1 VLVNYIKAYQSNN
14 VLTGRELWAFPIML
28 KLVLIEKTRY
38 ICEKIAKA
46 QEQRRKV
53 EEILKAFDENIENT
67 TQLITAI
74 DNELKGKYEVNSAF
88 IEYLA
93 YKFRKMGRAYTHVL
107 RYIDERL
114 GESGTTVD
122 DITQKE
128 HNEQTASKASIGNCI
143 MSLKFISTV
152 NWVDIFEQ
160 LSKVEQIL
168 REDPSGFYSLMDFDS
183 RNYYRNRV
191 EKLAL
196 KYKVSE
202 SHVAKKA
209 VELARNAVE
218 NGNLTDKRLAH
229 VGYYL
234 VGKGICELE
243 KEIGLEEWQKRPLGE
258 VYPIV
263 FIDAIHFSVK
273 NDGIV
278 GKKAVYIVLA
288 IDIEGQKDVIGIYV
302 GENESS
308 KFWLSVLND
317 LKNRGVKDILIL
329 CADAL
334 SGIKDAI
341 NAAFPNTEYQRCIV
355 HQIRNTLKYV
365 SDKDRKE
372 FARDLKRIYTAPNE
386 KAGYDQM
393 LEVSE
398 KWEKKYPAAMKS
410 WKSNWDVI
418 CPFFKY
424 SEELRKIMYT
434 TNTIES
440 LNSSYRRI
448 NKSRT
453 VFPGDQSLLKSI
465 YLATVK
471 ITSKW
476 TMRYKNWGLIL
487 GQLQIMFEG
496 RI

>member
-1 VLVNYIKAYQSNN
+1 MQEALKDLLGDTIQNMLEAELDEHLGYEKYESTEEAKSNYRNGYTSK
-14 VLTGRELWAFPIML
+14 TL
-28 KLVLIEKTRY
+28 KSSVGQVEIDIPRDRNAEF
-38 ICEKIAKA
+38 EPKIVPKYKRDIS
-46 QEQRRKV
+46 E
-53 EEILKAFDENIENT
+53 IENKIIAMYARGMST
-67 TQLITAI
+67 REI
-74 DNELKGKYEVNSAF
+74 
-88 IEYLA
+88 
-93 YKFRKMGRAYTHVL
+93 
-107 RYIDERL
+107 
-114 GESGTTVD
+114 
-122 DITQKE
+122 
-128 HNEQTASKASIGNCI
+128 NEQIQEIYGFEVSAEMVSKI
-143 MSLKFISTV
+143 
-152 NWVDIFEQ
+152 
-160 LSKVEQIL
+160 
-168 REDPSGFYSLMDFDS
+168 
-183 RNYYRNRV
+183 
-191 EKLAL
+191 
-196 KYKVSE
+196 
-202 SHVAKKA
+202 
-209 VELARNAVE
+209 
-218 NGNLTDKRLAH
+218 TDKILPQ
-229 VGYYL
+229 
-234 VGKGICELE
+234 I
-243 KEIGLEEWQKRPLGE
+243 EEWQKRPLGE

-308 KFWLSVLND
+308 KFWLSVLKD

>member
-1 VLVNYIKAYQSNN
+1 LKDLLGDTIQNMLEAELDEHLGYEKYESTEEAKSNYRNGYTSK
-14 VLTGRELWAFPIML
+14 TL
-28 KLVLIEKTRY
+28 KSSVGQVEIDIPRDRNAEF
-38 ICEKIAKA
+38 EPKIVPKYKRDIS
-46 QEQRRKV
+46 E
-53 EEILKAFDENIENT
+53 IENKIIAMYARGMST
-67 TQLITAI
+67 REI
-74 DNELKGKYEVNSAF
+74 
-88 IEYLA
+88 
-93 YKFRKMGRAYTHVL
+93 
-107 RYIDERL
+107 
-114 GESGTTVD
+114 
-122 DITQKE
+122 
-128 HNEQTASKASIGNCI
+128 NEQIQEIYGFEVSAEMVSKI
-143 MSLKFISTV
+143 
-152 NWVDIFEQ
+152 
-160 LSKVEQIL
+160 
-168 REDPSGFYSLMDFDS
+168 
-183 RNYYRNRV
+183 
-191 EKLAL
+191 
-196 KYKVSE
+196 
-202 SHVAKKA
+202 
-209 VELARNAVE
+209 
-218 NGNLTDKRLAH
+218 TDKILPQ
-229 VGYYL
+229 
-234 VGKGICELE
+234 I
-243 KEIGLEEWQKRPLGE
+243 EEWQKRPLGE

-278 GKKAVYIVLA
+278 SKKAVYIVLA

-308 KFWLSVLND
+308 KFWLSVLKD

-476 TMRYKNWGLIL
+476 TMRYKNWRLIL

>member
-1 VLVNYIKAYQSNN
+1 MARKRIITPEKKELIRNLISEYNITSAKDLQEALKDLLGDTIQNMLEAELDEHLGYEKYESTEEAKSNYRNGYTSK
-14 VLTGRELWAFPIML
+14 TL
-28 KLVLIEKTRY
+28 KSSVGQVEIDIPRDRNAEFEPKIVPRY
-38 ICEKIAKA
+38 KRDISE
-46 QEQRRKV
+46 
-53 EEILKAFDENIENT
+53 IENKIIAMYARGMST
-67 TQLITAI
+67 REI
-74 DNELKGKYEVNSAF
+74 
-88 IEYLA
+88 
-93 YKFRKMGRAYTHVL
+93 
-107 RYIDERL
+107 
-114 GESGTTVD
+114 
-122 DITQKE
+122 
-128 HNEQTASKASIGNCI
+128 NEQIQEIYGFEVSAEMVSKI
-143 MSLKFISTV
+143 
-152 NWVDIFEQ
+152 
-160 LSKVEQIL
+160 
-168 REDPSGFYSLMDFDS
+168 
-183 RNYYRNRV
+183 
-191 EKLAL
+191 
-196 KYKVSE
+196 
-202 SHVAKKA
+202 
-209 VELARNAVE
+209 
-218 NGNLTDKRLAH
+218 TDKILP
-229 VGYYL
+229 
-234 VGKGICELE
+234 
-243 KEIGLEEWQKRPLGE
+243 EIEEWQKRPLGE

-278 GKKAVYIVLA
+278 GKKAIYIVLA

>member
-1 VLVNYIKAYQSNN
+1 MKDLLGDTIQNMLEAELDEHLGYEKYESTEEAKSNYRNGYTSK
-14 VLTGRELWAFPIML
+14 TL
-28 KLVLIEKTRY
+28 KSSVGQVEIDIPRDRNAEF
-38 ICEKIAKA
+38 EPKIVPKYKRDIS
-46 QEQRRKV
+46 E
-53 EEILKAFDENIENT
+53 IENKIIAMYARGMST
-67 TQLITAI
+67 REI
-74 DNELKGKYEVNSAF
+74 
-88 IEYLA
+88 
-93 YKFRKMGRAYTHVL
+93 
-107 RYIDERL
+107 
-114 GESGTTVD
+114 
-122 DITQKE
+122 
-128 HNEQTASKASIGNCI
+128 NEQIQEIYGFEVSAEMVSKI
-143 MSLKFISTV
+143 
-152 NWVDIFEQ
+152 
-160 LSKVEQIL
+160 
-168 REDPSGFYSLMDFDS
+168 
-183 RNYYRNRV
+183 
-191 EKLAL
+191 
-196 KYKVSE
+196 
-202 SHVAKKA
+202 
-209 VELARNAVE
+209 
-218 NGNLTDKRLAH
+218 TDKILPQ
-229 VGYYL
+229 
-234 VGKGICELE
+234 I
-243 KEIGLEEWQKRPLGE
+243 EEWQKRPLGE

-308 KFWLSVLND
+308 KFWLSVLKD

>member
-1 VLVNYIKAYQSNN
+1 MARKRIITPEKKELIRNLISEYNITSAKDLQEALKDLLGDTIQNMLEAELDEHLGYEKYESTEEAKSNYRNGYTSK
-14 VLTGRELWAFPIML
+14 TL
-28 KLVLIEKTRY
+28 KSSVGQVEIDIPRDRNAEFEPKIVPRY
-38 ICEKIAKA
+38 KRDISE
-46 QEQRRKV
+46 
-53 EEILKAFDENIENT
+53 IENKIIAMYARGMST
-67 TQLITAI
+67 REI
-74 DNELKGKYEVNSAF
+74 
-88 IEYLA
+88 
-93 YKFRKMGRAYTHVL
+93 
-107 RYIDERL
+107 
-114 GESGTTVD
+114 
-122 DITQKE
+122 
-128 HNEQTASKASIGNCI
+128 NEQIQEIYGFEVSAEMVSKI
-143 MSLKFISTV
+143 
-152 NWVDIFEQ
+152 
-160 LSKVEQIL
+160 
-168 REDPSGFYSLMDFDS
+168 
-183 RNYYRNRV
+183 
-191 EKLAL
+191 
-196 KYKVSE
+196 
-202 SHVAKKA
+202 
-209 VELARNAVE
+209 
-218 NGNLTDKRLAH
+218 TDKILPQ
-229 VGYYL
+229 
-234 VGKGICELE
+234 I
-243 KEIGLEEWQKRPLGE
+243 EEWQKRPLGE

-308 KFWLSVLND
+308 KFWLSVLKD

-365 SDKDRKE
+365 SDKGRKE

>member
-1 VLVNYIKAYQSNN
+1 MARKRIITPEKKELIRNLISEYNITSAKDLQEALKDLLGDTIQNMLEAELDEHLGYEKYESTEEAKSNYRNGYTSK
-14 VLTGRELWAFPIML
+14 TL
-28 KLVLIEKTRY
+28 KSSVGQVEIDIPRDRNAEFEPKIVPRY
-38 ICEKIAKA
+38 KRDISE
-46 QEQRRKV
+46 
-53 EEILKAFDENIENT
+53 IENKIIAMYARGMST
-67 TQLITAI
+67 REI
-74 DNELKGKYEVNSAF
+74 
-88 IEYLA
+88 
-93 YKFRKMGRAYTHVL
+93 
-107 RYIDERL
+107 
-114 GESGTTVD
+114 
-122 DITQKE
+122 
-128 HNEQTASKASIGNCI
+128 NEQIQEIYGFEVSAEMVSKI
-143 MSLKFISTV
+143 
-152 NWVDIFEQ
+152 
-160 LSKVEQIL
+160 
-168 REDPSGFYSLMDFDS
+168 
-183 RNYYRNRV
+183 
-191 EKLAL
+191 
-196 KYKVSE
+196 
-202 SHVAKKA
+202 
-209 VELARNAVE
+209 
-218 NGNLTDKRLAH
+218 TDKILPQ
-229 VGYYL
+229 
-234 VGKGICELE
+234 I
-243 KEIGLEEWQKRPLGE
+243 EEWQKRPLGE

>member
-1 VLVNYIKAYQSNN
+1 MARKRIITPEKKELIRNLISEYNITSAKDLQEALKDLLGDTIQNMLEAELDEHLGYEKYESTEEAKSNYRNGYTSK
-14 VLTGRELWAFPIML
+14 TL
-28 KLVLIEKTRY
+28 KSSVGQVEIDIPRDRNAEF
-38 ICEKIAKA
+38 EPKIVPKYKRDIS
-46 QEQRRKV
+46 E
-53 EEILKAFDENIENT
+53 IENKIIAMYARGMST
-67 TQLITAI
+67 REI
-74 DNELKGKYEVNSAF
+74 
-88 IEYLA
+88 
-93 YKFRKMGRAYTHVL
+93 
-107 RYIDERL
+107 
-114 GESGTTVD
+114 
-122 DITQKE
+122 
-128 HNEQTASKASIGNCI
+128 NEQIQEIYGFEVSAEMVSKI
-143 MSLKFISTV
+143 
-152 NWVDIFEQ
+152 
-160 LSKVEQIL
+160 
-168 REDPSGFYSLMDFDS
+168 
-183 RNYYRNRV
+183 
-191 EKLAL
+191 
-196 KYKVSE
+196 
-202 SHVAKKA
+202 
-209 VELARNAVE
+209 
-218 NGNLTDKRLAH
+218 TDKILP
-229 VGYYL
+229 
-234 VGKGICELE
+234 
-243 KEIGLEEWQKRPLGE
+243 EIEEWQKRPLGE

-278 GKKAVYIVLA
+278 SKKAVYIVLA

-308 KFWLSVLND
+308 KFWLSVLKD

-365 SDKDRKE
+365 SDKGRKE

>member
-1 VLVNYIKAYQSNN
+1 MARKRIITPEKKELIRNLISEYNITSAKDLQEALKDLLGDTIQNMLEAELDEHLGYEKYESTEEAKSNYRNGYTSK
-14 VLTGRELWAFPIML
+14 TL
-28 KLVLIEKTRY
+28 KSSVGQVEIDIPRDRNAEFEPKIVPRY
-38 ICEKIAKA
+38 KRDISE
-46 QEQRRKV
+46 
-53 EEILKAFDENIENT
+53 IENKIIAMYARGMST
-67 TQLITAI
+67 REINKQIQEI
-74 DNELKGKYEVNSAF
+74 YGFEVSA
-88 IEYLA
+88 E
-93 YKFRKMGRAYTHVL
+93 MV
-107 RYIDERL
+107 
-114 GESGTTVD
+114 
-122 DITQKE
+122 
-128 HNEQTASKASIGNCI
+128 SKI
-143 MSLKFISTV
+143 
-152 NWVDIFEQ
+152 
-160 LSKVEQIL
+160 
-168 REDPSGFYSLMDFDS
+168 
-183 RNYYRNRV
+183 
-191 EKLAL
+191 
-196 KYKVSE
+196 
-202 SHVAKKA
+202 
-209 VELARNAVE
+209 
-218 NGNLTDKRLAH
+218 TDKILP
-229 VGYYL
+229 
-234 VGKGICELE
+234 
-243 KEIGLEEWQKRPLGE
+243 EIEEWQKRPLGE

>member
-1 VLVNYIKAYQSNN
+1 MARKRIITPEKKELIRNLISEYNITSAKDLQEALKDLLGDTIQNMLEAELDEHLGYEKYESTEEAKSNYRNGYTSK
-14 VLTGRELWAFPIML
+14 TL
-28 KLVLIEKTRY
+28 KSSVGQVEIDIPRDRNAEFEPKIVPRY
-38 ICEKIAKA
+38 KRDISE
-46 QEQRRKV
+46 
-53 EEILKAFDENIENT
+53 IENKIIAMYARGMST
-67 TQLITAI
+67 REI
-74 DNELKGKYEVNSAF
+74 
-88 IEYLA
+88 
-93 YKFRKMGRAYTHVL
+93 
-107 RYIDERL
+107 
-114 GESGTTVD
+114 
-122 DITQKE
+122 
-128 HNEQTASKASIGNCI
+128 NEQIQEIYGFEVSAEMVSKI
-143 MSLKFISTV
+143 
-152 NWVDIFEQ
+152 
-160 LSKVEQIL
+160 
-168 REDPSGFYSLMDFDS
+168 
-183 RNYYRNRV
+183 
-191 EKLAL
+191 
-196 KYKVSE
+196 
-202 SHVAKKA
+202 
-209 VELARNAVE
+209 
-218 NGNLTDKRLAH
+218 TDKILP
-229 VGYYL
+229 
-234 VGKGICELE
+234 
-243 KEIGLEEWQKRPLGE
+243 EIEEWQKRPLGE

-308 KFWLSVLND
+308 KFWLSVLKD

-424 SEELRKIMYT
+424 SQELRKIMYT

>member
-1 VLVNYIKAYQSNN
+1 MARKRIITPEKKELIRNLISEYNITSAKDLQEALKDLLGDTIQNMLEAELDEHLGYEKYESTEEAKSNYRNGYTSK
-14 VLTGRELWAFPIML
+14 TL
-28 KLVLIEKTRY
+28 KSSVGQVEIDIPRDRNAEFEPKIVPRY
-38 ICEKIAKA
+38 KRDISE
-46 QEQRRKV
+46 
-53 EEILKAFDENIENT
+53 IENKIIAMYARGMST
-67 TQLITAI
+67 REI
-74 DNELKGKYEVNSAF
+74 
-88 IEYLA
+88 
-93 YKFRKMGRAYTHVL
+93 
-107 RYIDERL
+107 
-114 GESGTTVD
+114 
-122 DITQKE
+122 
-128 HNEQTASKASIGNCI
+128 NEQIQEIYGFEVSAEMVSKI
-143 MSLKFISTV
+143 
-152 NWVDIFEQ
+152 
-160 LSKVEQIL
+160 
-168 REDPSGFYSLMDFDS
+168 
-183 RNYYRNRV
+183 
-191 EKLAL
+191 
-196 KYKVSE
+196 
-202 SHVAKKA
+202 
-209 VELARNAVE
+209 
-218 NGNLTDKRLAH
+218 TDKILPQ
-229 VGYYL
+229 
-234 VGKGICELE
+234 I
-243 KEIGLEEWQKRPLGE
+243 EEWQKRPLGE

-278 GKKAVYIVLA
+278 SKKAVYIVLA

>member
-1 VLVNYIKAYQSNN
+1 MARKRIITPEKKELIRNLISEYNITSAKDLQEALKDLLGDTIQNMLEAELDEHLGYEKYESTEEAKSNYRNGYTSK
-14 VLTGRELWAFPIML
+14 TL
-28 KLVLIEKTRY
+28 KSSVGQVEIDIPRDRNAEF
-38 ICEKIAKA
+38 EPKIVPKYKRDIS
-46 QEQRRKV
+46 E
-53 EEILKAFDENIENT
+53 IENKIIAMYARGMST
-67 TQLITAI
+67 REI
-74 DNELKGKYEVNSAF
+74 
-88 IEYLA
+88 
-93 YKFRKMGRAYTHVL
+93 
-107 RYIDERL
+107 
-114 GESGTTVD
+114 
-122 DITQKE
+122 
-128 HNEQTASKASIGNCI
+128 NEQIQEIYGFEVSAEMVSKI
-143 MSLKFISTV
+143 
-152 NWVDIFEQ
+152 
-160 LSKVEQIL
+160 
-168 REDPSGFYSLMDFDS
+168 
-183 RNYYRNRV
+183 
-191 EKLAL
+191 
-196 KYKVSE
+196 
-202 SHVAKKA
+202 
-209 VELARNAVE
+209 
-218 NGNLTDKRLAH
+218 TDKILPQ
-229 VGYYL
+229 
-234 VGKGICELE
+234 I
-243 KEIGLEEWQKRPLGE
+243 EEWQKRPLGE

-278 GKKAVYIVLA
+278 SKKAVYIVLA

-308 KFWLSVLND
+308 KFWLSVLKD

-365 SDKDRKE
+365 SDKGRKE

>member
-1 VLVNYIKAYQSNN
+1 MQEALKDLLGDTIQNMLEAELDEHLGYEKYESTEEAKSNYRNGYTSK
-14 VLTGRELWAFPIML
+14 TL
-28 KLVLIEKTRY
+28 KSSVGQVEIDIPRDRNAEF
-38 ICEKIAKA
+38 EPKIVPKYKRDIS
-46 QEQRRKV
+46 E
-53 EEILKAFDENIENT
+53 IENKIIAMYARGMST
-67 TQLITAI
+67 REI
-74 DNELKGKYEVNSAF
+74 
-88 IEYLA
+88 
-93 YKFRKMGRAYTHVL
+93 
-107 RYIDERL
+107 
-114 GESGTTVD
+114 
-122 DITQKE
+122 
-128 HNEQTASKASIGNCI
+128 NEQIQEIYGFEVSAEMVSKI
-143 MSLKFISTV
+143 
-152 NWVDIFEQ
+152 
-160 LSKVEQIL
+160 
-168 REDPSGFYSLMDFDS
+168 
-183 RNYYRNRV
+183 
-191 EKLAL
+191 
-196 KYKVSE
+196 
-202 SHVAKKA
+202 
-209 VELARNAVE
+209 
-218 NGNLTDKRLAH
+218 TDKILPQ
-229 VGYYL
+229 
-234 VGKGICELE
+234 I
-243 KEIGLEEWQKRPLGE
+243 EEWQKRPLGE

-308 KFWLSVLND
+308 KFWLSVLKD

-365 SDKDRKE
+365 SDKGRKE

-448 NKSRT
+448 
-453 VFPGDQSLLKSI
+453 
-465 YLATVK
+465 
-471 ITSKW
+471 
-476 TMRYKNWGLIL
+476 
-487 GQLQIMFEG
+487 
-496 RI
+496 